1 MTRNAEEPRWT
12 VIVPV
17 KPFDRA
23 KTRLALEPARRER
36 AARAFADHVLGEL
49 RRAPMVETVVVVG
62 IAHPVADIGLADP
75 GTMAAAVDHGR
86 SWAVVHR
93 ADQPIAVIPADLPA
107 LTAST
112 LGAALAM
119 AGDHR
124 RAFVP
129 DRDGEGTTLL
139 TASSPAELVA
149 SYGPG
154 SASAHRA
161 LGLVEITG
169 DWPGLRDDVD
179 TVADLESITLRGWA
193 GEVDRL
199 IAS

>member
-1 MTRNAEEPRWT
+1 MTRNAQEPRWT

-23 KTRLALEPARRER
+23 KTRLALEPDRRER
-36 AARAFADHVLGEL
+36 VARAFADHVLGEL
-49 RRAPMVETVVVVG
+49 RRVPMVETVVVVG
-62 IAHPVADIGLADP
+62 IAHPVADIELADP

-86 SWAVVHR
+86 AWAISHR

-112 LGAALAM
+112 LGAALAI
-119 AGDHR
+119 ASDHR

-129 DRDGEGTTLL
+129 DRDGEGSTML
-139 TASSPAELVA
+139 TASSPTELVA
-149 SYGPG
+149 AYGPG
-154 SASAHRA
+154 SADAHRA
-161 LGLVEITG
+161 LGVVEITG

-179 TVADLESITLRGWA
+179 TIADLEAIAHQGW
-193 GEVDRL
+193 GREIDRS